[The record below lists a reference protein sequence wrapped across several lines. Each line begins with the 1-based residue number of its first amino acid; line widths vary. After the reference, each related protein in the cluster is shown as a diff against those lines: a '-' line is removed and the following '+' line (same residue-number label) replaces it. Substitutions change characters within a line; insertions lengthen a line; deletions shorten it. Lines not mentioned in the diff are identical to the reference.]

1 MHEQVFAVI
10 SVTEFNTVWSI
21 FTKNCSLKAAS
32 REDIHPGSLVRL
44 HGCHS
49 SGKWCNATA
58 TEYRRNRSG
67 KSTRKTL
74 NF

>member
-10 SVTEFNTVWSI
+10 SVTEISTVWSS
-21 FTKNCSLKAAS
+21 FTRNYSLKAAS
-32 REDIHPGSLVRL
+32 REEISPGSLVRL
-44 HGCHS
+44 RGCHS
-49 SGKWCNATA
+49 SGTWCNATA
-58 TEYRRNRSG
+58 TEYRKNESG

>member
-10 SVTEFNTVWSI
+10 SVTEINTVWSS
-21 FTKNCSLKAAS
+21 FTRNGSLKAAS
-32 REDIHPGSLVRL
+32 REAISPGSLVRL

-49 SGKWCNATA
+49 SGEWCNATA
-58 TEYRRNRSG
+58 TDYRRNKSG